1 MGVRDF
7 SVLMEVNMAFTL
19 YIKRSNSS
27 ITEEELL
34 SVKSVTKEQGKPMEI
49 KNPVTGMTMTAF
61 SGSQIFWNV
70 SEEIRIPLKY
80 KKKGFISVDC
90 RRDDAPDVLR
100 PLAEAL
106 DAQIF
111 DEEDNIC

>member
-34 SVKSVTKEQGKPMEI
+34 SVKAVTKEQGKPMEI

-61 SGSQIFWNV
+61 RAVRYSGMFRKKYAFLLN
-70 SEEIRIPLKY
+70 IR
-80 KKKGFISVDC
+80 KK
-90 RRDDAPDVLR
+90 VL
-100 PLAEAL
+100 
-106 DAQIF
+106 
-111 DEEDNIC
+111 